1 MQKSEDT
8 VATLLDHQQIEAV
21 LTRYAVAIDTKD
33 WLLFKTCFT
42 TDGAVDY
49 GPEFGRHEGLDNI
62 VAVVRNLIGDLD
74 ATHHLTG
81 NYQIHVD
88 GDTASCVSYIHAQHC
103 LAGAAGGETFTL
115 GGVYRDTL
123 VRVGDGWR
131 ITLRKLETVWTTGN
145 SRIVEEAASRRNTNL
160 TGKRILAVDDEPDVL
175 DTIEDLLPQCEVVKA
190 TRFEDAARLL
200 NEERFDVAILDIM
213 GVDGYQL
220 LDIAQERKITPV
232 MMTAHEDTQKG
243 VVISYSKG
251 AASYIPKEKLADIAR
266 YLNDILQA
274 EKEGKSGWGVWLKS
288 FKGYFDEKF
297 GSEIDWKKEYR
308 KFWDKM
314 YRI

>member
-1 MQKSEDT
+1 MEKTDST
-8 VATLLDHQQIEAV
+8 VAKLADHQQIKDV

-33 WLLFKTCFT
+33 WLLLKTCFT
-42 TDGAVDY
+42 NDGAVDY
-49 GPEFGRHEGLDNI
+49 GPEIGRYEGPDNI
-62 VAVVRNLIGDLD
+62 VAIVRSFVGDLD

-81 NYQIHVD
+81 NHQIIVD
-88 GDTASCVSYIHAQHC
+88 GDTASCVSYLHAQHC
-103 LAGAAGGETFTL
+103 LAGVAEGENYTL

-123 VRVGDGWR
+123 GRMKDGWQ
-131 ITLRKLETVWTTGN
+131 IKLRKIETVWTTGN
-145 SRIVEEAASRRNTNL
+145 SGIFEKATNRRQTNL

-190 TRFEDAARLL
+190 TRFEDAAKLL
-200 NEERFDVAILDIM
+200 NEELFDVAVLDIM

-243 VVISYSKG
+243 VVVSYSKG
-251 AASYIPKEKLADIAR
+251 AASYIPKEKLADIAK

-274 EKEGKSGWGVWLKS
+274 EKEGKSGWGVWLKN

-308 KFWDKM
+308 KFWEKM